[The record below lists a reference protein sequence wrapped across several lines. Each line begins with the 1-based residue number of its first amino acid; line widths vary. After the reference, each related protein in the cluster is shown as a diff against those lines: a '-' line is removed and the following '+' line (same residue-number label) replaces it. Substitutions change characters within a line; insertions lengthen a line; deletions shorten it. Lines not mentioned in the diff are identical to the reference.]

1 MRSLRLLPLA
11 VLLLSSLSAVAQEG
25 ASPANRPNVVV
36 ILTDDQRWD
45 QMSCAWHP
53 FLHTPQLDR
62 IAAEGARF
70 TNAFVATSL
79 CSPSRAS
86 FLSGQYAHSH
96 GVLDNFT
103 DFPKDLASYPKQL
116 HAEGYATAY
125 VGKWHMG
132 EDDDSPRPGFDHWI
146 SHTGQG
152 SYFDNT
158 FNVDSERKEIK
169 GYYTD
174 VVTDLAVDYIEQGR
188 PKEKPFCLII
198 GHKAPH
204 TPYTPEPKYAKLFDG
219 IDIDYPHSS
228 YDLSGKPQW
237 IVDRLDTW
245 HGIYGPVYGYRKE
258 FPDPSAAGVLAFQA
272 FVRAVNATVK
282 SVDDSVGEV
291 YQSLDKAGVL
301 DDTIF
306 VFASDNGAFLGEHGM
321 TDKRAM
327 HEESIRIP
335 LLVRYPRRIRPGT
348 VVDKLVLNIDL
359 APSLLELCGARP
371 IENIHGESIVPLLD
385 GKADDWRTSFLY
397 EYNYEKQFPYTPNV
411 RGVRTED
418 WKYIHYPHGDGSP
431 DRHLAEL
438 YDLVSDPGESHNLIA
453 DERFESKVEE
463 LKAELDRLQRESD
476 ALPLKMPIDEGV
488 KDVLPDAKIR

>member
-1 MRSLRLLPLA
+1 MRSLRLLPFF
-11 VLLLSSLSAVAQEG
+11 VLLACSLSAVAQEG
-25 ASPANRPNVVV
+25 AVPGNRPNVVV

-45 QMSCAWHP
+45 QMSCAGHP

-70 TNAFVATSL
+70 TNAFVTTSL

-96 GVLDNFT
+96 GVLNNFT
-103 DFPKDLASYPKQL
+103 DYPKELNSYPKQL
-116 HAEGYATAY
+116 QSEGYATAY

-152 SYFDNT
+152 NYFDNT
-158 FNVDSERKEIK
+158 FNVDGERKEIK
-169 GYYTD
+169 GYYTK
-174 VVTDLAVDYIEQGR
+174 VVTDLAIDYIKEGR
-188 PKEKPFCLII
+188 PKERPFCLIV

-204 TPYTPEPKYAKLFDG
+204 TPYTPEPKYATIFDG

-228 YDLSGKPQW
+228 YRLVGKPQW

-258 FPDPSAAGVLAFQA
+258 FPDRSASGVLAFEA

-282 SVDDSVGEV
+282 SVDDSAGEI
-291 YQSLDKAGVL
+291 YQALNAAGVL

-327 HEESIRIP
+327 HEASIRIP
-335 LLVRYPRRIRPGT
+335 LLVRYPRRIEPGT
-348 VVDKLVLNIDL
+348 VVDKLVLNLDL
-359 APSLLELCGARP
+359 APSLLELCGARSMA
-371 IENIHGESIVPLLD
+371 GVQGRSVVPLLGGNRD
-385 GKADDWRTSFLY
+385 EWRTSFLY
-397 EYNYEKQFPYTPNV
+397 EYNYEKEFPYTPNV

-431 DRHLAEL
+431 DRHHAEL
-438 YDLVSDPGESHNLIA
+438 YDLVSDPGEMRNLIA
-453 DERFESKVEE
+453 DERYRAKVEE
-463 LKAELDRLQRESD
+463 LKAELERLQRETK
-476 ALPLKMPIDEGV
+476 ALPLMMPIDEGV